1 MEAVRFHTH
10 LCSDSF
16 IISAFY
22 TYICEKQ
29 MIKYSLWKVFD
40 FNLEFFFFA
49 CLLVLVPDWDPVL
62 IPSLHCAI
70 DLRGPRLER
79 CEELR
84 H

>member
-1 MEAVRFHTH
+1 
-10 LCSDSF
+10 
-16 IISAFY
+16 
-22 TYICEKQ
+22 
-29 MIKYSLWKVFD
+29 MIKYSLGKVFD
-40 FNLEFFFFA
+40 INLEFFFWA